1 MAYFQWCTFPAP
13 STQGQAP
20 LPALYSLPSLPGSM
34 RPAAPSLA
42 ATGRRTGCSRIS
54 RSRAAAL
61 ACVGPAVEGLS
72 PCLSRPVRKVFDL
85 LVLGLG
91 LGLGLGLRLGLRL
104 RLSELG
110 QG

>member
-1 MAYFQWCTFPAP
+1 
-13 STQGQAP
+13 
-20 LPALYSLPSLPGSM
+20 M

-54 RSRAAAL
+54 RSRPAAL

-85 LVLGLG
+85 LVLV
-91 LGLGLGLRLGLRL
+91 LGLGLGLRLRRRL
-104 RLSELG
+104 RLKWVRAGLG
-110 QG
+110 

>member
-1 MAYFQWCTFPAP
+1 
-13 STQGQAP
+13 
-20 LPALYSLPSLPGSM
+20 M

-72 PCLSRPVRKVFDL
+72 RPVRKVFDL